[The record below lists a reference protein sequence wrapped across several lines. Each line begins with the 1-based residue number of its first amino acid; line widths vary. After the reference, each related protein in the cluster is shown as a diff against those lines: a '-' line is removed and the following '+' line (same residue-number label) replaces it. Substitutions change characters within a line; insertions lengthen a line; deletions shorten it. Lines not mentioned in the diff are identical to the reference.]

1 MKIVLCYQNN
11 IANCIVTLLKTETQ
25 GIIGFLIISTVV
37 DVTAPKNDSVII
49 GFLIIST
56 VVDYKSVLH
65 LCRIIGFL
73 IISTVVDFSTK
84 TVAEADNWFPYNF
97 YCCR

>member
-37 DVTAPKNDSVII
+37 
-49 GFLIIST
+49 
-56 VVDYKSVLH
+56 KS
-65 LCRIIGFL
+65 
-73 IISTVVDFSTK
+73 S
-84 TVAEADNWFPYNF
+84 AEMKSESA
-97 YCCR
+97 CSSGAIEQQ